1 MRDGMSPRQV
11 IAGIAYVIRCEPTTW
26 RQGLAIGDSSSC
38 PQMVSRALRRHLED
52 IFPDMR
58 AVEAEIDTGPN
69 PDDAYPPVSPSD
81 DAGETQSSPE
91 TGPGTGAGTVEP
103 RPHPQARMSSQAHRP
118 SSDLRQGDPAPKGR
132 GASS

>member
-52 IFPDMR
+52 ILPDMR

-69 PDDAYPPVSPSD
+69 PDDAYPPVFPSGD
-81 DAGETQSSPE
+81 PGETHSSL
-91 TGPGTGAGTVEP
+91 GTGLGTGES
-103 RPHPQARMSSQAHRP
+103 RLHPQARRSSQAGRP
-118 SSDLRQGDPAPKGR
+118 SSDLRQGDPASKER